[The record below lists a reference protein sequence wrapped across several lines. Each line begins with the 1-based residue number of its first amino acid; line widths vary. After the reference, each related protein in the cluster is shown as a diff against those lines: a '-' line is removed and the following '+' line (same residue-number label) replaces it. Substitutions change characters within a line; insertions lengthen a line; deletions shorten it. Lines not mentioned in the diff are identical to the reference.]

1 MKNALVRAVR
11 TAAQALAAGLI
22 ALPVVTSVTQIVSLK
37 EALVVACYQAG
48 LAGVVAFLQNAAE
61 DNSSLNV
68 PK

>member
-22 ALPVVTSVTQIVSLK
+22 ALPIVTSLTQIVSLK
-37 EALVVACYQAG
+37 EAVIVACYQAG
-48 LAGVVAFLQNAAE
+48 LAGVVSFLQNAAE
-61 DNSSLNV
+61 DHSSVNI